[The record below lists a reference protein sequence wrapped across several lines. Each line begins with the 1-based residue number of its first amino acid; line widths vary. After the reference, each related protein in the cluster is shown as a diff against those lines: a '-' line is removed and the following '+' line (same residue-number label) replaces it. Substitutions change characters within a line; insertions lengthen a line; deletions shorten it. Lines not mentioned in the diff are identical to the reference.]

1 MTEQV
6 PISIHVC
13 DDLTK
18 QFVNINSIINKLAAQ
33 FNFQAMTAN
42 WYSDEDNII
51 FIQLLLETPQ
61 RFTIQKEN
69 ANQKENK
76 QQHTKQVKSFE
87 IHSDDV
93 FSFIDDKEPQQLIC
107 VIAITEF
114 EQNLLDQQ
122 AKLLGGLLQIKLQ
135 KVLNII
141 AEQLTLKPI

>member
-1 MTEQV
+1 M
-6 PISIHVC
+6 
-13 DDLTK
+13 
-18 QFVNINSIINKLAAQ
+18 
-33 FNFQAMTAN
+33 
-42 WYSDEDNII
+42 
-51 FIQLLLETPQ
+51 
-61 RFTIQKEN
+61 
-69 ANQKENK
+69 
-76 QQHTKQVKSFE
+76 KSFE

>member
-1 MTEQV
+1 MTKQL
-6 PISIHVC
+6 PISISVC
-13 DDLTK
+13 DELTK

-42 WYSDEDNII
+42 WYGDEDNII

-76 QQHTKQVKSFE
+76 QPQSKQVKSFE

>member
-42 WYSDEDNII
+42 WYGDEDNII

-61 RFTIQKEN
+61 RFT
-69 ANQKENK
+69 NQKENK
-76 QQHTKQVKSFE
+76 QQQSKQVKSFE

>member
-1 MTEQV
+1 MTEQL

-13 DDLTK
+13 DNLTK

-42 WYSDEDNII
+42 WFGNEDNIF

-61 RFTIQKEN
+61 RFS
-69 ANQKENK
+69 NQKEK
-76 QQHTKQVKSFE
+76 TKEQQKANQVKSFE

-93 FSFIDDKEPQQLIC
+93 FSFIEDKEPQQLIC

-114 EQNLLDQQ
+114 EQNLLNKQS
-122 AKLLGGLLQIKLQ
+122 KLLGGLLQIKLQ

-141 AEQLTLKPI
+141 AKKSTLKPI

>member
-13 DDLTK
+13 CDLTK

-42 WYSDEDNII
+42 WYGDEDNII

-76 QQHTKQVKSFE
+76 QQQSKQVKSFE

>member
-1 MTEQV
+1 MTEQL
-6 PISIHVC
+6 PISIYVC

-18 QFVNINSIINKLAAQ
+18 QFVNINSITNKLAAQ

-42 WYSDEDNII
+42 WYGDEDNIL

-69 ANQKENK
+69 KKEQQQK
-76 QQHTKQVKSFE
+76 QQLKAFKT
-87 IHSDDV
+87 HSDDV

-114 EQNLLDQQ
+114 EQTLLEQQ
-122 AKLLGGLLQIKLQ
+122 AKLLCGLLQIKLQ

-141 AEQLTLKPI
+141 AKQLLLKPI

>member
-33 FNFQAMTAN
+33 FNFQAMAAN
-42 WYSDEDNII
+42 WYGDEDNII

-76 QQHTKQVKSFE
+76 QQQSKQVKSFE

>member
-61 RFTIQKEN
+61 RFT
-69 ANQKENK
+69 NQKETK
-76 QQHTKQVKSFE
+76 QQQSKQVKSFE